1 MQQLASHSTMAQ
13 SVAEW
18 PVGSSSSETQS
29 EYRRAHR
36 RLHESGSHRGGQVHV
51 DRRHRNYT
59 IAVSIAINTFT
70 ITPTAGS
77 SATTTP
83 GMPQTVNDGGILAF
97 AITPNA
103 GYHILNVLVDG
114 VPVDAVT
121 SYPFTNVT
129 ANHTISATFALIV
142 PTISITSPTAGTI
155 WPTGSTQSLAWTL
168 SPAVSDDGDARFLE
182 LVSDNGLAV
191 SALTRGARRTNLLR
205 DSEERGAE

>member
-1 MQQLASHSTMAQ
+1 VGKTEVETGQFVVVGRAGFIQSH
-13 SVAEW
+13 VPDRLRE
-18 PVGSSSSETQS
+18 
-29 EYRRAHR
+29 RRAR
-36 RLHESGSHRGGQVHV
+36 SGL
-51 DRRHRNYT
+51 
-59 IAVSIAINTFT
+59 
-70 ITPTAGS
+70 TPTAGS

-191 SALTRGARRTNLLR
+191 SALTRGARRTNLMR